1 MRCDS
6 LQCDDGQRRSL
17 HQLVVQ
23 KLFEMDR
30 GHVRGQPWTDG
41 QWKMWF
47 PKMGIITPIA
57 GWLIVE
63 NPIQLD
69 GSSGLMKNVGFQLW
83 LVSAGA

>member
-1 MRCDS
+1 
-6 LQCDDGQRRSL
+6 
-17 HQLVVQ
+17 
-23 KLFEMDR
+23 
-30 GHVRGQPWTDG
+30 
-41 QWKMWF
+41 MWF

-63 NPIQLD
+63 NPIQMD